1 MGFAVKLY
9 LLVIALAAALG
20 TSAWD
25 SEMSTRQIMIPSTAK
40 KEASAQP
47 ALQRERLRL
56 PLKDPRIIVTKSTR
70 KLELI
75 SDGAVIRTYHVG
87 LGLNPIDDKKQQGD
101 RCTPEGE
108 FYIFTRND
116 KSAYYLSLGLS
127 YPNVED
133 AERGLRDDLIS
144 RAQHD
149 AIVKAIKQKGRPPQ
163 NTKLGGYIY
172 IHGNGASSDWTW
184 GCVAL
189 ENEDIRELFDA
200 LPVGTPVTIKH

>member
-1 MGFAVKLY
+1 MVFAMKHY
-9 LLVIALAAALG
+9 LLLIALAAG
-20 TSAWD
+20 IGSSACH
-25 SEMSTRQIMIPSTAK
+25 SEINARQTRIPNTAK
-40 KEASAQP
+40 REAFAQP

-75 SDGAVIRTYHVG
+75 SDGTVIRTYHVG

-133 AERGLRDDLIS
+133 AERGLRDGLIS
-144 RAQHD
+144 RSQHD
-149 AIVKAIKQKGRPPQ
+149 AIVKAIKQKARPPQ
-163 NTKLGGYIY
+163 NTKLGGDIY